1 MKQVKSTV
9 KTEIE
14 WQTKQCTIV
23 SELLPLTLV
32 LLKER
37 VSET

>member
-14 WQTKQCTIV
+14 
-23 SELLPLTLV
+23 
-32 LLKER
+32 
-37 VSET
+37 

>member
-14 WQTKQCTIV
+14 WQTTRN
-23 SELLPLTLV
+23 TG
-32 LLKER
+32 R
-37 VSET
+37 